1 MNWLEDEKC
10 LDDIL
15 RDTNFN
21 DPLFDLDLIEIP
33 KLNFNPMTP
42 IEKIN
47 RDFKTFGKYFK
58 IGHLNSRS
66 LNKNFIELKY
76 VLDNT
81 DFDAFAVS
89 ESWLT
94 KNTPKSRYILDNFQI
109 FRCDRLNKRGGGLC
123 LYVRKHYICKKI
135 FIPNPNK
142 LAEMLWVEVTTKN
155 AKIAVGVFY
164 KPPKIPY
171 ACLEKVFDSLLH
183 IHTKYE
189 HTIFL
194 GDFNINMLEKESLEV
209 KALNNFIIE
218 PFDLTQLI
226 KEPTRITQH
235 SRTLIDL
242 ILVGKDE
249 NVLFSGC
256 CDAPGISDHHF
267 TYMAYNIKKE
277 KFKPQIVKSRV
288 FKNFDFK
295 AFSEYTEKLNWESII
310 SVSNINTKVT
320 ILENLIKQALDIF
333 APFKTF
339 TIRKPGGTPWITDE
353 IKEKMSERDKAKDAF
368 NVTGDTKFH
377 EAFKILRNGVT
388 SMLRKAQIKMF
399 NDEINSKVKSSRD
412 FYKAARKLNVIAE
425 KKLSGN
431 GNLKFTPEELN
442 DCFLSNNNADIDEKF
457 IDEKIAEMYNNSIP
471 CIHKFSFQHVSE
483 LDVIKVVKSINTNS
497 AGVGEINIFML
508 KLLINR
514 ISGVLTHIINI
525 SFEHNSFPDRWKK
538 AIIKPIPK
546 IPCPLKPSDFRPISL
561 LPTLSKILEKL
572 ANRQMV
578 EYLVRHCLLDTNQSA
593 YKEFHSTTTAL
604 VKITDDILE
613 SMEDSELTILIFL
626 DFSKAFDTVN
636 KRLLLEKLK
645 ILGFD
650 INSVSWINSYLTD
663 RYQSVKMGD
672 VSSEWKLIKNGVPQ
686 GSILG
691 PLLFTILT
699 SDMRKCFKFGNYH
712 EYADDTSEYKNC
724 TVENINDSI
733 QGINK
738 DLESVGEY
746 CKNNILKLNE
756 DKCEFIVIGS
766 KHAMKKIKDITL
778 DPIIVNDKPI
788 ERVMYAKYL
797 GLTFDEVLS
806 WTRHVNLCIAR
817 AISKFKEFSNCKNM
831 LSFESKKI
839 FCESMV
845 LSQFN
850 YADVVYM
857 NMNKIT
863 QNKIQKIQNLCIRFI
878 YNCKKNSNESMSKYR
893 KELGWL
899 SMSERRASHGLML
912 MFKIAS
918 GRAPNYLADLITFTN
933 EIHQVNTRSSSR
945 NAIWISKD
953 VKLKARRN
961 AFIFTMSVLFNK
973 LPENIINA
981 VSAAMFKT
989 KLKKYIIENKLT
1001 LPDHFM

>member
-33 KLNFNPMTP
+33 KFNFNPMTP

-256 CDAPGISDHHF
+256 FDAPGISDHHF

-497 AGVGEINIFML
+497 AGVDEINIFML